1 MLRRI
6 HNLEVRDIKSLNGE
20 HSFDFDD
27 RITVIHGENGIG
39 KTTIAQILML
49 TLVRSARGDVIKNLL
64 TPVTGGSPQSKV
76 TFSTDDGKYLIS
88 KTWGD
93 ANQTKLIDINS
104 MQIISEGGKAEDMA
118 ASLAFEMDANS
129 KSKRDGLISL
139 LNSSVENYMASLTF
153 HSQGNLHLAPKMGT
167 HLRNIGLAVDQAE
180 LSKAFEKIEG
190 NANDEAK
197 FLISSILKSGEPKK
211 GATGVLLDQRSKVH
225 NLINRLEEATEISNN
240 LQRAEMRLFDLE
252 QNQQNVSED
261 NRAELRNKI
270 KALRDGIKSH
280 RELREKASEE
290 LRKFKEQFEP
300 IKNEHEK
307 RLKLVQDFN
316 IKEKSFNIA
325 TDKSNE
331 SSIVRKEAKNMFEE
345 SKSSIEIVVDQN
357 KLTNDWVQ
365 YLSIEEN
372 KDQLKIALNRAKKDL
387 NSLSEDEAKLKQI
400 KDSLKALKLP
410 DSSNWTEI
418 RKLEGEIK
426 SIEITKTMNVRLNKD
441 VKNFVV
447 FADGVKVDE
456 NGMASEKIEIKNGK
470 DLIVEVLQ
478 LSDGQSLTK
487 LQHDLEQ
494 ILVSLDAETVKELA
508 DRSTLSI
515 GYKKD
520 ISTLNNSIKKY
531 ETKDAYLKQITD
543 LGVKLSSKLKKP
555 KEKQPDEDLEIL
567 LIKLS
572 ERLKNLNNTHKSIDK
587 KYTDAMVN
595 EKTCINHLADLQKD
609 ISELRVILSNHRK
622 EFEMDDILALKFN
635 QNTENLA
642 KKQLMFK
649 KLNDNK
655 ELQETTPE
663 KRANT
668 LEIQLDKFDDAR
680 TDVITLKERVTQLRD
695 SKQLQDFIDL
705 EANIEVEKVILY
717 GLETDFSAFNLIS
730 SLARDSKDLHQEE
743 SRSDIKKEIDR
754 LLSHVWGRDPNISL
768 DDDGSALSS
777 GLIPVEA
784 ESHGTKEQLQTI
796 HRLVLLSKHSVKGT
810 VMMLDDALVFASSGR
825 LNRMKDVIQDSV
837 DNKGMQFIIFS
848 CRDGDYNDIG
858 NKLISLDE
866 RRYNLI

>member
-290 LRKFKEQFEP
+290 LRKFKEQF
-300 IKNEHEK
+300 
-307 RLKLVQDFN
+307 
-316 IKEKSFNIA
+316 
-325 TDKSNE
+325 
-331 SSIVRKEAKNMFEE
+331 
-345 SKSSIEIVVDQN
+345 
-357 KLTNDWVQ
+357 
-365 YLSIEEN
+365 LS
-372 KDQLKIALNRAKKDL
+372 
-387 NSLSEDEAKLKQI
+387 
-400 KDSLKALKLP
+400 
-410 DSSNWTEI
+410 
-418 RKLEGEIK
+418 
-426 SIEITKTMNVRLNKD
+426 
-441 VKNFVV
+441 
-447 FADGVKVDE
+447 
-456 NGMASEKIEIKNGK
+456 
-470 DLIVEVLQ
+470 LI
-478 LSDGQSLTK
+478 
-487 LQHDLEQ
+487 H
-494 ILVSLDAETVKELA
+494 I
-508 DRSTLSI
+508 
-515 GYKKD
+515 
-520 ISTLNNSIKKY
+520 
-531 ETKDAYLKQITD
+531 
-543 LGVKLSSKLKKP
+543 
-555 KEKQPDEDLEIL
+555 
-567 LIKLS
+567 
-572 ERLKNLNNTHKSIDK
+572 
-587 KYTDAMVN
+587 
-595 EKTCINHLADLQKD
+595 
-609 ISELRVILSNHRK
+609 
-622 EFEMDDILALKFN
+622 
-635 QNTENLA
+635 
-642 KKQLMFK
+642 
-649 KLNDNK
+649 
-655 ELQETTPE
+655 
-663 KRANT
+663 
-668 LEIQLDKFDDAR
+668 
-680 TDVITLKERVTQLRD
+680 
-695 SKQLQDFIDL
+695 
-705 EANIEVEKVILY
+705 
-717 GLETDFSAFNLIS
+717 
-730 SLARDSKDLHQEE
+730 
-743 SRSDIKKEIDR
+743 
-754 LLSHVWGRDPNISL
+754 
-768 DDDGSALSS
+768 
-777 GLIPVEA
+777 
-784 ESHGTKEQLQTI
+784 
-796 HRLVLLSKHSVKGT
+796 
-810 VMMLDDALVFASSGR
+810 
-825 LNRMKDVIQDSV
+825 
-837 DNKGMQFIIFS
+837 
-848 CRDGDYNDIG
+848 
-858 NKLISLDE
+858 
-866 RRYNLI
+866 

>member
-180 LSKAFEKIEG
+180 LSKAFEKIER
-190 NANDEAK
+190 NAKNEAK

-290 LRKFKEQFEP
+290 LRKFEEQFEP

-520 ISTLNNSIKKY
+520 ISTLNDSIKKY

-543 LGVKLSSKLKKP
+543 LRVKLSSKLKKP

-609 ISELRVILSNHRK
+609 ISELTVILSNHRK
-622 EFEMDDILALKFN
+622 EFEMDDILALKFS

-668 LEIQLDKFDDAR
+668 LEKQLDKFDDAR

-695 SKQLQDFIDL
+695 SKLLQDFIDL

-717 GLETDFSAFNLIS
+717 DLETDFSAFNLIS
-730 SLARDSKDLHQEE
+730 SLARDSKDLHQEK
-743 SRSDIKKEIDR
+743 SHSDIKKEIDR

-796 HRLVLLSKHSVKGT
+796 HRLVLLSKHSENGT

-848 CRDGDYNDIG
+848 CRDEDYNDIG

-866 RRYNLI
+866 RRDNLI